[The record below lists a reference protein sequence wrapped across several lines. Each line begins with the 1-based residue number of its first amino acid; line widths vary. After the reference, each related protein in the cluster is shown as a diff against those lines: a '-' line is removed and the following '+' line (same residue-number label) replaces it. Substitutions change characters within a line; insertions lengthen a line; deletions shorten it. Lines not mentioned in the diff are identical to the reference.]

1 MASAMPEPLSHFTP
15 RCHVG
20 GFAATN
26 GYAFRAPTGWIGVDA
41 PSDFAAWLREQDIKL
56 SALLLTHAHFDH
68 VMDAAVIAEEHGCEI
83 YAWEISTPQTR
94 LETFLRGM
102 AGFEITVVD
111 YPVHHTLKTH
121 GHGTLMVCGLEIR
134 FAPVPGHSPDSVIFH
149 LPSELAVFSG
159 DTLMNGTMGR
169 TDFPEGSTSLLVEG
183 MRRELLSLPEA
194 TRVFSGHG
202 DPTTIREEKYW
213 VESLG

>member
-1 MASAMPEPLSHFTP
+1 MASSMSEPISPFTP

-41 PSDFAAWLREQDIKL
+41 PSDFADWLREQDITL

-68 VMDAAVIAEEHGCEI
+68 VMDAAAIAEEHGCEI

-102 AGFEITVVD
+102 AGIEITVVD
-111 YPVHHTLKTH
+111 YPVHHALKANSR
-121 GHGTLMVCGLEIR
+121 GTLLVCGLEIR
-134 FAPVPGHSPDSVIFH
+134 FAPVPGHSPDSVIFQ

-169 TDFPEGSTSLLVEG
+169 TDFPEGSTRLLVDG
-183 MRRELLSLPEA
+183 MRRELLSLPVA
-194 TRVFSGHG
+194 TGVFPGHG
-202 DPTTIREEKYW
+202 DPTTIGQEKPW
-213 VESLG
+213 VDSLA